1 MIFLRG
7 VRLLPVKLY
16 ALLSSHGHSLSVAFL
31 FHERFLM
38 KEREKMSI
46 DKPLFT
52 GNLIKLGPIDHE
64 KDPEVV
70 ARWTHDA
77 GFMRMMYT
85 EPMRPLSTWQVKKK
99 LEELE
104 KSLEEEKNSFHF
116 RIRALQDDRLLG
128 FVELMWISWKNG
140 IGNIRL
146 GIGAEDDRHKGYG
159 EEALSMALR
168 YAFRELNLFR
178 LTAIIPDYNEP
189 AKSLVQ
195 ENGIY

>member
-1 MIFLRG
+1 
-7 VRLLPVKLY
+7 
-16 ALLSSHGHSLSVAFL
+16 
-31 FHERFLM
+31 
-38 KEREKMSI
+38 MSI
-46 DKPLFT
+46 DKPLFA
-52 GNLIKLGPIDHE
+52 GKLIKLGPIDHE

-85 EPMRPLSTWQVKKK
+85 EPMRPLSTWHIKKK

-116 RIRALQDDRLLG
+116 RIRNLQDDRLLG

-159 EEALSMALR
+159 EEALSMSLR

-189 AKSLVQ
+189 AKSLFKKMGFTEEVRRRQ
-195 ENGIY
+195 AVERDSRRWDLLHYGILVEDWMESRK